1 MNLQHHKSPGSPKL
15 SLSAPL
21 HSDVAIE
28 NLFMFGKSRED
39 ASGGEIGDRFSIWN
53 INGSWVPVGEM

>member
-1 MNLQHHKSPGSPKL
+1 MNLQHHKSLGPPKL

-39 ASGGEIGDRFSIWN
+39 ASGGEIGDRFSI
-53 INGSWVPVGEM
+53 